1 MTGDSRQEIKGM
13 TPARKHDAR
22 QDGLPVSYLDDVTE
36 EQVRKIDELVHEEFE
51 SGDWVTVEQES

>member
-1 MTGDSRQEIKGM
+1 MP
-13 TPARKHDAR
+13 PARKHDAR
-22 QDGLPVSYLDDVTE
+22 HDGLPVSYLDEVTA